1 MRESVLA
8 ACCSTNWLSAAP
20 FGVVGQAAP
29 HEHRH
34 AYTPESNTLVSAGS
48 SHQAGSRDD
57 GRPGGGIEDW
67 DHGFGVGWEGGGK
80 LVCLP
85 PFLSFAPASERN
97 FSPLSPLLLSLTH
110 ILSS

>member
-34 AYTPESNTLVSAGS
+34 AYTLESNTLVSAGG

-67 DHGFGVGWEGGGK
+67 DHGFGVGLGGRGEIG
-80 LVCLP
+80 LL
-85 PFLSFAPASERN
+85 A
-97 FSPLSPLLLSLTH
+97 PLSQLR
-110 ILSS
+110 SSQ